1 MKVQFRLAAV
11 IVMALAAMTACTPGP
26 DGDNGEDSVPP
37 QETIDVTTFKLK
49 GQNFMM
55 PSPLQIANIIQK
67 SGSNYNKA
75 MLNPVDRLSKY
86 TESMKQAMNLGVY
99 GADLGYITMYNNTP
113 DALEYY
119 KSVNQLADQ
128 LKITASFDP
137 ELMKRFSDNIANK
150 DSMMALVGEAY
161 RRSDNFLRES
171 EQDHLAALI
180 LAGGW
185 IESMYFAL
193 NTYKSNPT
201 NNDIA
206 VRIGEQKTTSAG
218 LLKLLRECEKDEFK
232 DLITLME
239 ALDAEY
245 QKVEIKYTFADP
257 VHNEGGKTTT
267 INGTTDVKIS
277 PELLTA
283 LLEKVTAVREYIV
296 N

>member
-11 IVMALAAMTACTPGP
+11 MVIAFASMTACSPNEG
-26 DGDNGEDSVPP
+26 DGGDSDSPI
-37 QETIDVTTFKLK
+37 QETIDVNNFRVK

-55 PSPLQIANIIQK
+55 PSPMQIANMIQK

-75 MLNPVDRLSKY
+75 MLNPVAGASKY
-86 TESMKQAMNLGVY
+86 TESMKQALNLGVY
-99 GADLGYITMYNNTP
+99 GADLGYITMYSNTQ

-119 KSVNQLADQ
+119 KTVNTLADQ

-137 ELMKRFSDNIANK
+137 TLLKRFSDNIANK
-150 DSMMALVGEAY
+150 DSIMSLVGEAF
-161 RRSDNFLRES
+161 RRSDNFLRDS
-171 EQDHLAALI
+171 EQDHLATLI

-185 IESMYFAL
+185 VESMYFAL
-193 NTYKSNPT
+193 NTYKAEP
-201 NNDIA
+201 NNQDMAI
-206 VRIGEQKTTSAG
+206 RIGEQKTTSAG
-218 LLKLLRECEKDEFK
+218 LLKLLVESEKPEFAE
-232 DLITLME
+232 LITLMQ

-257 VHNEGGKTTT
+257 VHDEGAHVTT

-277 PELLTA
+277 PELLAA
-283 LLEKVTAVREYIV
+283 LLEKVTAVRNYIV

>member
-1 MKVQFRLAAV
+1 MKLQFRFAAV
-11 IVMALAAMTACTPGP
+11 TVIAFAAMTACSPGP
-26 DGDNGEDSVPP
+26 DGPEGDSVPV
-37 QETIDVTTFKLK
+37 QDTIDVNNFKVK

-55 PSPLQIANIIQK
+55 PSPMQIASMIQK
-67 SGSNYNKA
+67 SGSNYNKE
-75 MLNPVDRLSKY
+75 MLNPADRLSKY
-86 TESMKQAMNLGVY
+86 TESMKQALNLGVY

-119 KSVNQLADQ
+119 KTVNTLADQ
-128 LKITASFDP
+128 LKITSSFDP
-137 ELMKRFSDNIANK
+137 ALMKRFSDNIANK
-150 DSMMALVGEAY
+150 DSVMSLVGEAY

-171 EQDHLAALI
+171 DQDHLAGLI

-193 NTYKSNPT
+193 NTYKANPSNQ
-201 NNDIA
+201 DMA

-218 LLKLLRECEKDEFK
+218 LVKLLKECDKPEFA

-257 VHNEGGKTTT
+257 VHDEGAKTTT
-267 INGTTDVKIS
+267 INGNTEVKIS
-277 PELLTA
+277 PELLGV
-283 LLEKVTAVREYIV
+283 LLEKVTAVRNYIV